1 MIHRKN
7 PFSFFNNVKKIYGF
21 KIECDRG
28 QALGRVCHWRSLWIH
43 VCFGSFENLSKMHAI
58 VYDASVSVECQMT
71 IFHSNLFMN
80 ERRAMSSKAPSSWS
94 RSWYLQEKK
103 HCHDASCHPAHAGDV
118 GESKLVQQTIN
129 LRSCTIMEKA
139 PSRAFSWLKAPT
151 SAFTF
156 KTHLRHYAKRT
167 LTPW

>member
-43 VCFGSFENLSKMHAI
+43 VCFGSFENLSNAC
-58 VYDASVSVECQMT
+58 YCLWCQCQCRM
-71 IFHSNLFMN
+71 SNDNFPFKFIY
-80 ERRAMSSKAPSSWS
+80 EWAMSSKAPSSWS

-103 HCHDASCHPAHAGDV
+103 HCHDASCHPARDGDV

-139 PSRAFSWLKAPT
+139 PSRAFSWLKAANT
-151 SAFTF
+151 AFTL
-156 KTHLRHYAKRT
+156 KTLLRHYAKRT